1 MTINEAI
8 QEFED
13 EAYHHGLHPVISDEA
28 KAKALWAL
36 REYASLHEQLG
47 HVTAAALALW
57 GAEAQTLMMFEEM
70 AELQKELCK
79 NARGKDN
86 RKEIAEEIADV
97 RIMLDQME
105 ILHNCKELS
114 RQYKVEKLLRL
125 LDRIEEAQKE
135 EE

>member
-1 MTINEAI
+1 MAINEAI

-28 KAKALWAL
+28 KTKALWAL

-70 AELQKELCK
+70 AEANKK
-79 NARGKDN
+79 MV
-86 RKEIAEEIADV
+86 AEA
-97 RIMLDQME
+97 
-105 ILHNCKELS
+105 K
-114 RQYKVEKLLRL
+114 
-125 LDRIEEAQKE
+125 
-135 EE
+135 

>member
-1 MTINEAI
+1 MGAQKSGGARGDMMNGT
-8 QEFED
+8 
-13 EAYHHGLHPVISDEA
+13 Y
-28 KAKALWAL
+28 
-36 REYASLHEQLG
+36 R
-47 HVTAAALALW
+47 AALALW
-57 GAEAQTLMMFEEM
+57 GAEAQTLMAFEEM

-86 RKEIAEEIADV
+86 RAEIAEEIADV

-125 LDRIEEAQKE
+125 QDRIEEAQKE
-135 EE
+135 EK